1 MADEILLEK
10 RDGIAVLSLNRPQ
23 ALNAL
28 DRAMVR
34 AMRKAI
40 RDVEDDAR
48 IGVVIVT
55 GSGDKSFCVGV
66 DLKERQ
72 GWSDDEAQAYRMG
85 EMFPLFR
92 ELEEMTKPSIA
103 LVKGHC
109 LGGGFEIAL
118 ACDLIIATPQAKFAS
133 PEVKWGL
140 IPSGGGCRKLP
151 KLIGMAR
158 GKEMVLT
165 GQTISA
171 AQAEQYGLINRVVA
185 PELALAEA
193 ENLARQ
199 ILGNVQV
206 AVRAAK
212 RSMDQA
218 LDFQRTVAFDL
229 EAANSCYAAKDRKEA
244 IGTFG
249 KSAAP

>member
-1 MADEILLEK
+1 MANEILLEK
-10 RDGIAVLSLNRPQ
+10 RDGIAVLTLNRPH
-23 ALNAL
+23 ALNAA

-34 AMRKAI
+34 ALRLAI
-40 RDVEDDAR
+40 RSVEDDPQ

-55 GSGDKSFCVGV
+55 GAGDKSFCVGV

-72 GWSDDEAQAYRMG
+72 DWSDDEAQAFRMG
-85 EMFPLFR
+85 EMFPLFH
-92 ELEEMTKPSIA
+92 ELEEMLKPSIA
-103 LVKGHC
+103 VVKGHC
-109 LGGGFEIAL
+109 LGGGFELAL
-118 ACDLIIATPQAKFAS
+118 TCDLIIATPQAKFAS

-140 IPSGGGCRKLP
+140 TPSGGAARKLP

-165 GQTISA
+165 GQGISA
-171 AQAEQYGLINRVVA
+171 AQAEQWGLINRVVA

-212 RSMDQA
+212 RSMDQS
-218 LDFQRTVAFDL
+218 LDFQRTTAFDL
-229 EAANSCYAAKDRKEA
+229 EASNACYAAKDRKDA
-244 IGTFG
+244 IGGFG
-249 KSAAP
+249 QNKPA